1 MPKNA
6 AKSMPSLCVSI
17 HFKLKQNVKISRSS
31 YHSNFEN
38 EMNSAIQKLIELINT
53 LPPVSLLN

>member
-38 EMNSAIQKLIELINT
+38 EMNSAIQKSI
-53 LPPVSLLN
+53 